1 MTAIK
6 IIIAIHCIQISM
18 NVGGM
23 TPSVPAMVP
32 MLSASTPMAAMSA
45 LVNKATETMTL
56 SVKVR
61 QKLMKY
67 QFWGEHHNM
76 PWVWDGFP
84 LGLGLAVEDKPTEF
98 SCIYFRCR

>member
-45 LVNKATETMTL
+45 LVNKATETMIL
-56 SVKVR
+56 SVKVIN
-61 QKLMKY
+61 
-67 QFWGEHHNM
+67 EISI
-76 PWVWDGFP
+76 
-84 LGLGLAVEDKPTEF
+84 LGGAP
-98 SCIYFRCR
+98 